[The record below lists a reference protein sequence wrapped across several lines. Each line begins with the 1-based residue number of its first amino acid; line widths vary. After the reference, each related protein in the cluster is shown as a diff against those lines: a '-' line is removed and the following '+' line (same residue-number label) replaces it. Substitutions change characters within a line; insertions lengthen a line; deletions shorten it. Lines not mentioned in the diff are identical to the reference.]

1 MINFY
6 EYAQCPG
13 CGKTA
18 QGEDEIEINFDI
30 GLLKEASKYLIH
42 GAANVGIS
50 MKELSQIIIRR

>member
-18 QGEDEIEINFDI
+18 QGEDEIEINFGYRTLEGGKQIPHSWCRECRD
-30 GLLKEASKYLIH
+30 KYERTKSDNH
-42 GAANVGIS
+42 
-50 MKELSQIIIRR
+50 